1 MTVRLF
7 SRIAIFLLLSTTT
20 ISARRRS
27 RIELPIENAQDAPL
41 EDNLA
46 TASDVIVER
55 IKSPFANEDK
65 VLKID
70 ENDEVAPFECENE
83 NISFELITGYEFYY
97 IFLNI
102 YLIQK
107 HSLMT

>member
-7 SRIAIFLLLSTTT
+7 SRIAIFLLLSTTAV
-20 ISARRRS
+20 SARRRS

-55 IKSPFANEDK
+55 IKSPFSNEDK

-70 ENDEVAPFECENE
+70 DEVAQFQCENE
-83 NISFELITGYEFYY
+83 NISFELITGYEY
-97 IFLNI
+97 
-102 YLIQK
+102 
-107 HSLMT
+107 